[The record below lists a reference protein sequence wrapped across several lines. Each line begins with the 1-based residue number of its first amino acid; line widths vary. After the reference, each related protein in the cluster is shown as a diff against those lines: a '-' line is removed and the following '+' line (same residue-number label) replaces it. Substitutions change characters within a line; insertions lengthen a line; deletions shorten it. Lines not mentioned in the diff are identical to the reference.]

1 MKIDSC
7 IYAIEVEL
15 NKLKKLSKIKDTTK
29 EDLYKQIREIKWK
42 IFLMESYIEI
52 KKGECLI

>member
-7 IYAIEVEL
+7 IYAVEVEL

-29 EDLYKQIREIKWK
+29 EDLYKQIKEIKWK
-42 IFLMESYIEI
+42 IFLMESYLEI
-52 KKGECLI
+52 KKESV

>member
-7 IYAIEVEL
+7 IYAVEVEL
-15 NKLKKLSKIKDTTK
+15 NKLKKLSKMEDTTK
-29 EDLYKQIREIKWK
+29 EDLYKQIKEIKWK

-52 KKGECLI
+52 KKESV